1 MASHSEAAGRVLVTG
16 ASGFTGHHVVGELLQ
31 AGYSVHGT
39 GHQAPADDRVSVT
52 AVDILDASA
61 LRDFVLQVRPRQV
74 VHLAGISFV
83 AHSNVD
89 AIYRA
94 NIVGTR
100 NLLTSLLDLEEKPE
114 SVILAS
120 SASVYGNTA
129 SAAPVP
135 ETVPLRP
142 ANDYGISKMAMEH
155 VAAMFADRLP
165 VTIVRPFNY
174 TGVGQGESFLLPKI
188 VSHFRKREPTIRLG
202 NLDVSRDFSDVRQVA
217 WAYRRLL
224 ASEVADGVFNI
235 CSGRAWSLAEILQM
249 MAEIAGYEI
258 AVEVDPALVRANELK
273 WVCGDGQRLRATVG
287 ELPPLSLRQTLEW
300 MYRAG

>member
-39 GHQAPADDRVSVT
+39 GQQAPADDRLSLT

-61 LRDFVLQVRPRQV
+61 LRDFVLQIRPSHV
-74 VHLAGISFV
+74 IHLAGISFV

-100 NLLTSLLDLEEKPE
+100 NLLTSLLDLEERPE

-120 SASVYGNTA
+120 SAAVYGNTA

-135 ETVPLRP
+135 ETAPLRP
-142 ANDYGISKMAMEH
+142 ANDYGISKLAMEH

-188 VSHFRKREPTIRLG
+188 VSHFRKRAPTIRLG

-217 WAYRRLL
+217 RAYRRLL

-235 CSGRAWSLAEILQM
+235 CSGRAWSLAEVLRM

-287 ELPPLSLRQTLEW
+287 ELPRLSLRETLEW